1 MKACDTESSGT
12 AHVVRVSP
20 AHGPAYRNKAEL
32 LLRPIHLPIA
42 SGLII
47 VLDRAQ
53 LPCYKS
59 LRTVQEVVV

>member
-1 MKACDTESSGT
+1 MKAGDTQSSGRREGVPRAWPSLSYT
-12 AHVVRVSP
+12 
-20 AHGPAYRNKAEL
+20 AEL